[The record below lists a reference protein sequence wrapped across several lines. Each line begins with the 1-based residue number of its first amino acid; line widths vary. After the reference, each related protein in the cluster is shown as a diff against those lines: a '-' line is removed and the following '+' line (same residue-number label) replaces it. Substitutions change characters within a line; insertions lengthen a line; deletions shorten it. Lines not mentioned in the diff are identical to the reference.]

1 MFIVLV
7 GGGKVGYHM
16 TKELL
21 DIGHEVVLM
30 EKDSVHARTLKA
42 ELGSLV
48 IGHDGCEG
56 RWLLEAG
63 VKRAD
68 LVLAVTGEDEDN
80 LIICQLAS
88 ALSKGKARTIARVN
102 NPKNASVFR
111 RLGVDETVSATDL
124 ILSMIEQDV
133 EETGA
138 VVHLMKLEES
148 NLELVEFRLGKESR
162 AVSSRLGE
170 LELAKRGCNICLL
183 IRGRETLFPERDLE
197 LQSGDMIVAL
207 VHMDDEVEIRNFL
220 TEPEVR
226 VEMS

>member
-1 MFIVLV
+1 MFILVV

-16 TKELL
+16 ARELL

-30 EKDSVHARTLKA
+30 EKDATHARSLKT
-42 ELGSLV
+42 EFGSLI

-80 LIICQLAS
+80 LIISQLAGT
-88 ALSKGKARTIARVN
+88 LSKGRARTIARVN

-138 VVHLMKLEES
+138 VVHLMRLEES
-148 NLELVEFRLGKESR
+148 ALELVEFRLATDSN
-162 AVSSRLGE
+162 AVGHCLSELDLSS
-170 LELAKRGCNICLL
+170 RGCNVCLL
-183 IRGRETLFPERDLE
+183 IRGRETLFPEGNIE
-197 LQSGDMIVAL
+197 LQTGDTIVAL
-207 VHMDDEVEIRNFL
+207 VHIGRELEIRGFL
-220 TEPEVR
+220 TGPGIR
-226 VEMS
+226 VEMN

>member
-16 TKELL
+16 TTELL

-30 EKDSVHARTLKA
+30 EKDAVHARSLKA
-42 ELGSLV
+42 ELGNLV

-138 VVHLMKLEES
+138 VIHLMRLEES
-148 NLELVEFRLGKESR
+148 DLELVEFRLAKESP

-170 LELAKRGCNICLL
+170 LDLAKRGCNVCLL
-183 IRGRETLFPERDLE
+183 IRGRETLFPEPDIE

-207 VHMDDEVEIRNFL
+207 VHMEDEVEVRNFL

>member
-30 EKDSVHARTLKA
+30 EKDTAHARSLKA

-88 ALSKGKARTIARVN
+88 ALSKGKTRTIARVN

-148 NLELVEFRLGKESR
+148 GLELVEFRLGKESR

-170 LELAKRGCNICLL
+170 LDLAKLGCNICLL

-207 VHMDDEVEIRNFL
+207 VHMEDEVEIRNFL

>member
-1 MFIVLV
+1 MFILV
-7 GGGKVGYHM
+7 VGAGKVGYHIAR
-16 TKELL
+16 ELL

-30 EKDSVHARTLKA
+30 EKDATHAQSLKT

-80 LIICQLAS
+80 LIISQLAS
-88 ALSKGKARTIARVN
+88 TLSKGRARTIARVN
-102 NPKNASVFR
+102 NPRNASVFR

-124 ILSMIEQDV
+124 ILAIIEQDV

-138 VVHLMKLEES
+138 VVHLMRLEES
-148 NLELVEFRLGKESR
+148 ALELVEFRLAADSN
-162 AVSSRLGE
+162 AVGHCFGE
-170 LELAKRGCNICLL
+170 LDLSSRGCNVCLL
-183 IRGRETLFPERDLE
+183 IRGRETLFPEGNIE
-197 LQSGDMIVAL
+197 LQTGDTIVAL
-207 VHMDDEVEIRNFL
+207 VHIGRELEIRSFLTGPEIRVEIN
-220 TEPEVR
+220 
-226 VEMS
+226 

>member
-1 MFIVLV
+1 MFIVLI

-30 EKDSVHARTLKA
+30 EKDAVHARKLKA

-63 VKRAD
+63 IKRAD

-88 ALSKGKARTIARVN
+88 SLSKGKARTIARVN

-138 VVHLMKLEES
+138 VVHLMKLAES
-148 NLELVEFRLGKESR
+148 NLELVEFRLGKQSR
-162 AVSSRLGE
+162 AVSRSLGE
-170 LELAKRGCNICLL
+170 LELAKRGCNVCLL

-207 VHMDDEVEIRNFL
+207 VHMEDEVEIRNFL

>member
-30 EKDSVHARTLKA
+30 EKDTVHARSLKA

-80 LIICQLAS
+80 LIVCQLAS
-88 ALSKGKARTIARVN
+88 ALSNGKARTIARVN

-133 EETGA
+133 QETGA

-162 AVSSRLGE
+162 AVSSSLGE
-170 LELAKRGCNICLL
+170 LELAKRGCNVCLL

-207 VHMDDEVEIRNFL
+207 VHIEDEGEIRNFL

-226 VEMS
+226 VEIS

>member
-1 MFIVLV
+1 MFIVV
-7 GGGKVGYHM
+7 IGGGKVGYHI
-16 TKELL
+16 TRELL
-21 DIGHEVVLM
+21 EIGHEVVLM
-30 EKDSVHARTLKA
+30 EKDPGQARRLKA

-48 IGHDGCEG
+48 IGQDGCEG

-68 LVLAVTGEDEDN
+68 LMLAVTGEDEDN
-80 LIICQLAS
+80 LIICQLADS
-88 ALSKGKARTIARVN
+88 LSRGRARTIARVN

-138 VVHLMKLEES
+138 VIHLMKLDES
-148 NLELVEFRLGKESR
+148 DLELVEFKVNEESR
-162 AVSSRLGE
+162 VVSQRLSE
-170 LELAKRGCNICLL
+170 LDLPGHGGNVCLL
-183 IRGRETLFPERDLE
+183 IRGSETLFPEHDLT
-197 LQSGDMIVAL
+197 LQAGDMIVAL
-207 VHMDDEVEIRNFL
+207 VQMHREAEVRIYL

-226 VEMS
+226 VEMG

>member
-21 DIGHEVVLM
+21 DIEHEVVLM
-30 EKDSVHARTLKA
+30 EKDPAHARSLKA

-80 LIICQLAS
+80 LIICQLANT
-88 ALSKGKARTIARVN
+88 LSKGKARTIARVN

-148 NLELVEFRLGKESR
+148 HLELVEFRLSAESR
-162 AVSSRLGE
+162 AVSRRLDE
-170 LELAKRGCNICLL
+170 LDLPKRGCNVCLL
-183 IRGRETLFPERDLE
+183 IRGRETLFPEGDLE

-207 VHMDDEVEIRNFL
+207 VQMDDEVEVRNFL

-226 VEMS
+226 VEMG